1 MNIAKTHGFNWKN
14 NLICAAM
21 WWNGTN
27 YFLLEEKILI
37 FPENFARVLMTGI
50 GQVWLNSW
58 PV

>member
-1 MNIAKTHGFNWKN
+1 MHSFNWKN
-14 NLICAAM
+14 KLICAAVR
-21 WWNGTN
+21 WNGAN

-37 FPENFARVLMTGI
+37 FPENFAHVLMTGI